1 MAETIGFLILNAI
14 GVTEIAG
21 FAVTAATAS
30 IVGTAAI
37 LATTVG
43 LQYLLGQPSARDLP
57 KASNGHQ
64 PLRQP
69 IPPHIY
75 AYGRVRLA
83 GYYALF
89 EVRDGAAYTI
99 QLLHKGQICRFIQF
113 YYHDDLV
120 NLLPDSSVTGAPGA
134 GDLRYSA
141 GGNPASGGS
150 PPTVLEYRL
159 GLPTE
164 RAYDRPVQ
172 AMPDLWTYAHRGDGI
187 ASLFMSAGPVKADH
201 FSTVYPQGLPQTS
214 AVADWLPVWDPRAPG
229 QDPDNIATLGPCY
242 NPVLQAIDFVTNAAH
257 GLGFDR
263 AVCITPVLDRLMIE
277 ASICDEQVA
286 RRDGTTEPR
295 YQASGSW
302 NSQTEPAAV
311 LDGIMAACDGWYSFN
326 GDGTLSIKVGKYREP
341 AVTLPQRHILAFSI
355 DNGIEDESS
364 VNTLEWSFTDPD
376 NKYKSSPGLAWRDET
391 AIFESGRTRS
401 QTIDLTWVQSHSQ
414 GRRLMKRK
422 IAQINPRRK
431 GTVTTTLYGILA
443 LGERWVRIQDDRH
456 PDLADIVVQL
466 GKAVIDISSARLT
479 FEWTTVNTNEIDA
492 WDPATEEG
500 MQPTTGD
507 DNPGDT
513 LPVPQHLAGTAAGGT
528 ITLTFDDP
536 ARADLTYV
544 TRYRIGVAAWVQT
557 SSGSVSS
564 NGTTVTLVIA
574 GFSTGQTYELEVA
587 SQRSLGVT
595 SDWSAS
601 AFVTT

>member
-1 MAETIGFLILNAI
+1 MVDTIGFVILDAVGI
-14 GVTEIAG
+14 T
-21 FAVTAATAS
+21 AVTATTAS
-30 IVGTAAI
+30 IIGTAVI

-89 EVRDGAAYTI
+89 EVRNGAAFTI
-99 QLLHKGQICRFIQF
+99 QALHKGQICRFLKV
-113 YYHDDLV
+113 YLHDDEANV
-120 NLLPDSSVTGAPGA
+120 LPDSSVTGAVGTS
-134 GDLRYSA
+134 DFRYSA
-141 GGNPASGGS
+141 GADPSSGGH
-150 PPTVLEYRL
+150 PPIVIEYRI
-159 GLPTE
+159 GHATE
-164 RAYDRPVQ
+164 TGYDRPVQ
-172 AMPDLWTYAHRGDGI
+172 AMPDIWTYSHRGDGI
-187 ASLFMSAGPVKADH
+187 ASLFMSAGPVRAEN
-201 FSTVYPQGLPQTS
+201 FSAVYPQGLPQPS
-214 AVADWLPVWDPRAPG
+214 ALADWLPVWDPRVPG
-229 QDPDNIATLGPCY
+229 QDPDNIATLGPSY

-263 AVCITPVLDRLMIE
+263 AACIAPVLDALMTE
-277 ASICDEQVA
+277 ASICDELVG
-286 RRDGTTEPR
+286 RRDGATEPR

-302 NSQTEPAAV
+302 NSETEPAAV
-311 LDGIMAACDGWYSFN
+311 LDGIMAACDGWYTFN

-341 AVTLPQRHILAFSI
+341 RVTLPQRHILALSV

-364 VNTLEWSFTDPD
+364 VNTLEWNFTDPD

-391 AIFESGRTRS
+391 AIFESGRSRS
-401 QTIDLTWVQSHSQ
+401 QTIDLTWVQSHAQ

-431 GTVTTTLYGILA
+431 GTITTTLYGIAA

-456 PDLADIVVQL
+456 PDLADTIVQI
-466 GKAVIDISSARLT
+466 GKAVIDISAARLT
-479 FEWTTVNTNEIDA
+479 FEWITVNTNEIDA
-492 WDPATEEG
+492 WDPGTEEG

-536 ARADLTYV
+536 ARADVTYV
-544 TRYRIGVAAWVQT
+544 VQFRIGAGAWVQT
-557 SSGSVSS
+557 PSGSASS
-564 NGTTVTLVIA
+564 NGTTVTLVVS
-574 GFSTGQTYELEVA
+574 GFSTGHTYELQVA
-587 SQRSLGVT
+587 TQRSLGVL
-595 SDWSAS
+595 SAWSSSVIVA
-601 AFVTT
+601 V